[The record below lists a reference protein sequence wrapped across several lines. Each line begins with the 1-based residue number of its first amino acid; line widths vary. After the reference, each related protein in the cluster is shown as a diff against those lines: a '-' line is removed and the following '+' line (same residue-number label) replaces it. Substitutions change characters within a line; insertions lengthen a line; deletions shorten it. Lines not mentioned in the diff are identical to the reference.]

1 MSEKRY
7 DFVNDHELPE
17 EISRHKFLVV
27 VFGASWCN
35 CTISLLNSIF
45 YDFITVF
52 PELMF
57 RYIIIE
63 TNRVEPED
71 SKEGKYANPK
81 SKADYKISRYPT
93 VVTFFQGKEVDRGVL
108 KENHKED
115 LKKMIEKLLKH
126 SQAG

>member
-17 EISRHKFLVV
+17 EISGHKFLIV

-45 YDFITVF
+45 YDFVTFF
-52 PELMF
+52 PDLMF

-63 TNRVEPED
+63 TNRIEPED

-81 SKADYKISRYPT
+81 SKIAYKISDYPT
-93 VVTFFQGKEVDRGVL
+93 VVTFFQGKEIERRVL
-108 KENHKED
+108 QENQKENLTE
-115 LKKMIEKLLKH
+115 MIKNLLKNY
-126 SQAG
+126 